1 MAVEM
6 AIWRMADTGP
16 QPLASSPLDS
26 ERRLEDMLAQDP
38 SMCGTELLIL
48 GRQVHTDHGGYIDL
62 LAIDTD
68 GRVHVL
74 ELKRDRT
81 PRDVVAQ
88 ALDYG
93 SWAAGLGI
101 EEIERI
107 YRDHNGGDRQ
117 LDTAFAEQFGT
128 SLPDFVNEEQ
138 QFTIVASE
146 LDPTSDRIVEFLAE
160 SYGVPINALFFRHFS
175 DDSREYLA
183 RSWLLDP
190 QQTETRASRFLGSKR
205 RQWNGGDHYAVLG
218 SKNDNQRWVVAHK
231 YGFVNAGGG
240 KWYWETLKHLKESH
254 RVFAH
259 VADAGYVGIGI
270 VRDEMIRARDAKV
283 QIGGELQPLIEQME
297 PNSPFVNGALLDD
310 DDLTE
315 WVVPVEWIG
324 GLRPIEDAFW
334 KKGLFANRRVCK
346 LRDEHTIATVEA
358 EFGIDEASGQGQLS
372 N

>member
-6 AIWRMADTGP
+6 AIWRMTDAGP

-26 ERRLEDMLAQDP
+26 ERRLENMLAQDP
-38 SMCGTELLIL
+38 SMCGTDLLIL
-48 GRQVHTDHGGYIDL
+48 GRQVHTAHGGYVDL
-62 LAIDTD
+62 LAIDAD

-74 ELKRDRT
+74 ELKRDKT
-81 PRDVVAQ
+81 PREVVAQ

-107 YRDHNGGDRQ
+107 YRDHNDGDKQ
-117 LDTAFAEQFGT
+117 LDAAFAEQFGT
-128 SLPDFVNEEQ
+128 PLPDLVNVEQ

-175 DDSREYLA
+175 DDGRNYLA

-190 QQTETRASRFLGSKR
+190 QKTENRTSGFISSKR

-218 SKNDNQRWVVAHK
+218 NKDDDERWGIAHQ
-231 YGFVNAGGG
+231 YGFINAGGG
-240 KWYWETLKHLKESH
+240 KWYWETLKHVKASH

-259 VADAGYVGIGI
+259 VAGAGYVGIGI
-270 VRDEMIRARDAKV
+270 VSDEMIRARDAKV
-283 QIGGELQPLIEQME
+283 EIAGELQPLLEQLE
-297 PNSPFVNGALLDD
+297 PNSPFVKGALLED

-315 WVVPVEWIG
+315 WVVPIEWIG
-324 GLRPIEDAFW
+324 GPRPIENAFW
-334 KKGLFANRRVCK
+334 KKGLFKNRRVCK
-346 LRDEHTIATVEA
+346 LYDEHTIATVEA
-358 EFGIDEASGQGQLS
+358 EFGIDEGSR
-372 N
+372 